1 MVSTGAAN
9 RRKGSQYE
17 VDLVDYFRKRK
28 WDTERMRLSGNLDEG
43 DIVVR
48 LDQDH
53 RLVVEAK
60 SGKNIRPRFWFEE
73 EAVPEAKNYAKRRS
87 LLTEE
92 VIPILAMKT
101 HGKSI
106 GKSLVTIDL
115 DTFSCLL
122 ERSYHG

>member
-9 RRKGSQYE
+9 RRRGSQYE
-17 VDLVDYFRKRK
+17 TDLVDYFRKRK

-60 SGKNIRPRFWFEE
+60 SGKNIRPRFWLF
-73 EAVPEAKNYAKRRS
+73 ASTTSR
-87 LLTEE
+87 
-92 VIPILAMKT
+92 
-101 HGKSI
+101 
-106 GKSLVTIDL
+106 
-115 DTFSCLL
+115 
-122 ERSYHG
+122 